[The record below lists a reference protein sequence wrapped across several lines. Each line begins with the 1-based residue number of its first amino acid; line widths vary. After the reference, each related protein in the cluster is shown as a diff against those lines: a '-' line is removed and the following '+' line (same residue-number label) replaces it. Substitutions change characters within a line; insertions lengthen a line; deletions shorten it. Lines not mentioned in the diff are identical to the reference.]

1 MDPKTNSQ
9 PVPRILITR
18 LSHIGDCVLTLPL
31 LSAIRREHPDAFIA
45 WAVESPTQQL
55 LELHP
60 DLDEIIQI
68 PKGWLRKPKHYLNLR
83 RKFKRLNFDIAIDPQ
98 GITKSAALGWI
109 SGAKKRI
116 GIKGR
121 WGRELSPYL
130 NNSLV
135 QTTSEHIVERSLELL
150 SKISFTTNQSKTNQH
165 KTDQKKKGEPNTD
178 NANANN
184 ANNANHNHPANINF
198 GLPVCPTSH
207 TSIESW
213 LSQNVW
219 KQQNA
224 ERFVL
229 INPGGSW
236 ASKRWEMD
244 RYGAVASYLKI
255 HHDLTSVIV
264 WAGVDEFEMAKKIN
278 SFDTNAS
285 IIAPRT
291 NLRELASLTS
301 RASFFIG
308 GDTGPMHIA
317 SAMGTPC
324 VGLYGTT
331 RPEESGAF
339 GPHHIA
345 VQKWYQSGSC
355 RKRRN
360 AANDAMKD
368 ILASDVFSACDQMIA
383 SLSNKSK
390 WDSQSAA

>member
-1 MDPKTNSQ
+1 
-9 PVPRILITR
+9 
-18 LSHIGDCVLTLPL
+18 
-31 LSAIRREHPDAFIA
+31 
-45 WAVESPTQQL
+45 
-55 LELHP
+55 
-60 DLDEIIQI
+60 
-68 PKGWLRKPKHYLNLR
+68 
-83 RKFKRLNFDIAIDPQ
+83 
-98 GITKSAALGWI
+98 
-109 SGAKKRI
+109 
-116 GIKGR
+116 
-121 WGRELSPYL
+121 
-130 NNSLV
+130 
-135 QTTSEHIVERSLELL
+135 
-150 SKISFTTNQSKTNQH
+150 
-165 KTDQKKKGEPNTD
+165 
-178 NANANN
+178 
-184 ANNANHNHPANINF
+184 
-198 GLPVCPTSH
+198 
-207 TSIESW
+207 
-213 LSQNVW
+213 
-219 KQQNA
+219 
-224 ERFVL
+224 
-229 INPGGSW
+229 
-236 ASKRWEMD
+236 MD

-360 AANDAMKD
+360 ATNDAMKD